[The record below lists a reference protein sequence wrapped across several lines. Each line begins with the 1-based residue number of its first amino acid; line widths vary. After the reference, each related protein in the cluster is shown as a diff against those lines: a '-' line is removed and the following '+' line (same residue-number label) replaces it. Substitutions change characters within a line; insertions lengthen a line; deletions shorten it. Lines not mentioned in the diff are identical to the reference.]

1 MAKKTGKRRSKRPRL
16 DNRSRLNVFLILL
29 LRDHLPYGTVEGML
43 SIVDQVGPEHTGK
56 HLYASK
62 KSDAY
67 IDNLSRRLWK
77 D

>member
-1 MAKKTGKRRSKRPRL
+1 MAKLKGKKRKKRPSL

-29 LRDHLPYGTVEGML
+29 LRDHLPYGTVEGLL
-43 SIVDQVGPEHTGK
+43 SVVDQVRPEHAGK
-56 HLYASK
+56 HLYANK

-67 IDNLSRRLWK
+67 IDNLSKRLWK